1 MVSGVKYL
9 IHFEGF
15 FLMWCDK
22 ADHFYYFASS
32 CPIFPTPF
40 TEEVV
45 TSPLYTLVSF
55 VVDELII

>member
-9 IHFEGF
+9 IHLRV

-22 ADHFYYFASS
+22 ADHFYYFAEVAVPFSQHHLLKKLS
-32 CPIFPTPF
+32 LPHYIF
-40 TEEVV
+40 
-45 TSPLYTLVSF
+45 LSF